1 LTRETFYRW
10 IDARLIALARVY
22 FTLLFGWAI
31 LHFVFG
37 DRWAWL
43 FLFNTFAGYLFAP
56 LPIIL
61 FLAWKTRRRE
71 IWIASII
78 AASIALFLYG
88 ELLLPKFAPNTNRP
102 SLSVMTYNM
111 LGYNT
116 AHPEVVIATIRHAN
130 ADVVAIQELNMEAGA
145 LIQRELARDYPYQIL
160 DPQIGVSGAG
170 VLSRFPLR
178 DTGETLPGE
187 WIGTPQILTLDW
199 NGKPVTLLHVHTF
212 PSNASPI
219 AFLLVGNL
227 IEESIRVRENHSRLI
242 ADFARAHPDSPLVV
256 TGDFNATDQNTSYQL
271 VAGVLRDSWR
281 EAGWGLGHT
290 FPSNNLNTRPTLSVA
305 GLYPMMWLVR
315 IDYIFHSSHWRAV
328 SAELGNWDG
337 FSDHR
342 PVIVKLVLEK

>member
-1 LTRETFYRW
+1 MTRETFHRW
-10 IDARLIALARVY
+10 LDARLLTLARVY
-22 FTLLFGWAI
+22 FTFLFGWVI
-31 LHFVFG
+31 LHLFYG

-61 FLAWKTRRRE
+61 LLAWKTRRRE

-78 AASIALFLYG
+78 AAGITFFLYG
-88 ELLLPKFAPNTNRP
+88 ELLVPKFAPNPNRP
-102 SLSVMTYNM
+102 SLSLMTYNM

-116 AHPEVVIATIRHAN
+116 ARPDVVVDTIRQAN
-130 ADVVAIQELNMEAGA
+130 ADVVAIQELNPEAA
-145 LIQRELARDYPYQIL
+145 WLIQRELAREYPYQIL
-160 DPQIGVSGAG
+160 NPQIGVSGAG

-199 NGKPVTLLHVHTF
+199 NGTTATLLHVHTF

-219 AFLLVGNL
+219 AFFLAGDL
-227 IEESIRVRENHSRLI
+227 IEASIRARENHSHLI
-242 ADFARAHPDSPLVV
+242 VDFARTHLNSPLIV

-271 VAGVLRDSWR
+271 VAGTLRDSWR

-290 FPSNNLNTRPTLSVA
+290 FPSNNLNTRPTLNIA
-305 GLYPMMWLVR
+305 GLHPMMWLVR
-315 IDYIFHSSHWRAV
+315 IDYIFHSAHWRAV
-328 SAELGNWDG
+328 SAEIGNWDG